1 MHYVVKEG
9 ISADL
14 VADADSLMREF
25 YRADKAI
32 NNLDQNNIRNSG
44 INYDT
49 TYDPAALATH
59 KRACTR
65 THLDNAT
72 GILYKALTGPT
83 LLEGKWVYTSDSLSF
98 NLATTT
104 PFSVYASGQFG
115 AVAGGASDCLRADV
129 AIFYNGEKLAV
140 PQSFSGIAHTGN
152 IEMPFLLS
160 TTVLLP
166 PGDCK
171 LYLGF
176 FSHGSDVPTVSGANI
191 TGIGYTR

>member
-25 YRADKAI
+25 YRADEAV

-49 TYDPAALATH
+49 TYDPAVAATC

-65 THLDNAT
+65 THLDDAS
-72 GILYKALTGPT
+72 GVLYKLLTVPT
-83 LLEGKWVYTSDSLSF
+83 LLEGKWVYATANLSF

-104 PFSVYASGQFG
+104 PVSIYASGQFG
-115 AVAGGASDCLRADV
+115 GVSGGGTDCLRADV
-129 AIFYNGEKLAV
+129 AIFYNGELLSI
-140 PQSFSGIAHTGN
+140 PQSFSGAAHTGN
-152 IEMPFLLS
+152 VEIPFLIS

-176 FSHGSDVPTVSGANI
+176 ISHGSDVPTVTSPNI
-191 TGIGYTR
+191 AAIGYAR

>member
-1 MHYVVKEG
+1 MYYVVKEG

-25 YRADKAI
+25 YRADNVV
-32 NNLDQNNIRNSG
+32 NNLDQNNIRSLG

-65 THLDNAT
+65 THLDDAT
-72 GILYKALTGPT
+72 GILYTALAGPT
-83 LLEGKWVYTSDSLSF
+83 LLEGRWIYTSGNLSF
-98 NLATTT
+98 NLATAT
-104 PFSVYASGQFG
+104 PVSVYVSGMFTGVAAS
-115 AVAGGASDCLRADV
+115 ANDPLRTEV
-129 AIFYNGEKLAV
+129 AILYNGERLTGSQA
-140 PQSFSGIAHTGN
+140 FSGAAHTSN
-152 IEMPFLLS
+152 IEVPFLVS

-176 FSHGSDVPTVSGANI
+176 FSFGAAVPTVSGANI
-191 TGIGYTR
+191 AAIGYTR